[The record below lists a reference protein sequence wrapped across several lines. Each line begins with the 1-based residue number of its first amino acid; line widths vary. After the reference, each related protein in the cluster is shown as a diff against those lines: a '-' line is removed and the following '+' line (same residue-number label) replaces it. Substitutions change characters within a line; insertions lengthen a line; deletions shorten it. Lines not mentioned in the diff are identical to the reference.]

1 MELLTGSKS
10 AGQVWIENHPTEGW
24 APGRV
29 DSVEEG
35 HYVVIDEDGQKFEV
49 AHHEARPVDP
59 ACLKGADDLLSLGD
73 FSEGPL
79 LHNVRVR
86 YFQDQIYTGIGGPIL
101 ISINPFANIPGLYS
115 DAKQKYYRDRSRSQ
129 QGELPPHLFS
139 VGAASYQAM
148 LSESRDQSI
157 IISGESGAG
166 KTEATKRI
174 LTYFANLQQNELRQ
188 KNGHATMS
196 IEDQVLRSNPILE
209 AFGNAKTNRNDN
221 SSRFGKYIDIQFD
234 QTGKLTSAKISNYLL
249 EKSRIVKQQPGERG
263 YHVFYQLCAGAASL
277 GRLGPVLS
285 LSGQAEHRYV
295 CGLTTI
301 DGVDDRQE
309 FTEMVD
315 CMHSL
320 SFSAEERESTFKIA
334 AAVLH
339 LGDLD
344 FEEHP
349 NSADGS
355 RITQTQAASKLCEL
369 FDVDRPDLEKVFQYK
384 TLEDPFTK
392 KIIDMPQDPAGAS
405 NTRHSMARAVYTRL
419 FDWLV
424 WRINQSTIGSSGKQ
438 QFQKIGLLDIYG
450 FEVFEWNSF
459 EQLCINF
466 ANEKLQQH
474 FNSHMFTLEQQLY
487 SAEGITWSHIK
498 FQDNGEIIDSLEKKP
513 LGLFSIIDSECLM
526 PNATDTTALS
536 KIRNAFQKSA
546 IIFKPSKFASSNF
559 AIAHYAGEVVYDIE
573 SFLEK
578 NTDKLHADIINL
590 LKSSRMALLKTL
602 FSDPLFTGD
611 KAASGA
617 GIKASPQRPAA
628 PARGKATSDR
638 AKQNITVSMMFR
650 QQLEQLV
657 QDLNK
662 THPRYIRCIKPNAN
676 KQAHEF
682 DSLDVRRQLRC
693 AGMLEAI
700 RIRKAGYSVRLQFK
714 EFFNRFRLLCPLIT
728 AGTRSDPDFKELSRR
743 LLMQM
748 EARYVAEKQPLEEKT
763 WQIGRSKVFLK
774 DELQSRLEKSMG
786 ESVKAFVVRIQKR
799 WRGYVQRKQYIAMRK
814 AVECMNTAFRTYV
827 AKERY
832 REIQERVKAA
842 VLFQASLRT
851 TEKRIF
857 YLRCR
862 KASVLLQKR
871 VRGWM
876 CRRRIG
882 QLKGKMAAAKIEKL
896 RREEESKRALELAAK
911 QAEEKARQ
919 LAEVEAQRKLE
930 KEDMKRG
937 SAELE
942 QLRREVLDLRGEN
955 VRMQEQLKEL
965 AEVKREKSRLEE
977 ELLEAKRD
985 NAELNARIATLVDLG
1000 ANARQSIPVPLNARV
1015 GAVQREANLK
1025 PKPSKRQGDKLAQT
1039 CRGPQTAN
1047 SRSAQDRLAGTLTSA
1062 TWASGSTG
1070 SPGVIQMSSDGGS
1083 PDRLG
1088 SSLMSSTWAPGPKSH
1103 VTEGSNH
1110 ARVPEIPRL
1119 KGIL

>member
-1 MELLTGSKS
+1 MRSKS
-10 AGQVWIENHPTEGW
+10 FTET
-24 APGRV
+24 
-29 DSVEEG
+29 
-35 HYVVIDEDGQKFEV
+35 
-49 AHHEARPVDP
+49 
-59 ACLKGADDLLSLGD
+59 DL
-73 FSEGPL
+73 
-79 LHNVRVR
+79 
-86 YFQDQIYTGIGGPIL
+86 DQIKESCRLT
-101 ISINPFANIPGLYS
+101 F
-115 DAKQKYYRDRSRSQ
+115 
-129 QGELPPHLFS
+129 FS
-139 VGAASYQAM
+139 VAAASYGAM
-148 LSESRDQSI
+148 LADTRDQSI

-174 LTYFANLQQNELRQ
+174 LTYFANLQQNELP
-188 KNGHATMS
+188 KKDGNTTMS

-209 AFGNAKTNRNDN
+209 AFGNAKTARNDN

-234 QTGKLTSAKISNYLL
+234 NRGKLSSAKISSYLL

-263 YHVFYQLCAGAASL
+263 YHAFYQLCAGARSL
-277 GRLGPVLS
+277 GRLASVLS
-285 LSGQAEHRYV
+285 LSDQAQHRYV
-295 CGLTTI
+295 CGTTMI
-301 DGVDDRQE
+301 DGVDDRQD

-320 SFSAEERESTFKIA
+320 CFSAEERESTFKIA

-355 RITQTQAASKLCEL
+355 RITQPQAASKLCEL
-369 FDVDRPDLEKVFQYK
+369 FDVNGPDLAKTFQFK
-384 TLEDPFTK
+384 TLEDPVTK
-392 KIIDMPQDPAGAS
+392 KIIDMPQDPAGS
-405 NTRHSMARAVYTRL
+405 SDRRHSMARAVYTRL

-536 KIRNAFQKSA
+536 KIRTAFQKST

-559 AIAHYAGEVVYDIE
+559 AIAHYAGEVIYDIE

-590 LKSSRMALLKTL
+590 LKSSRMPLLKTL
-602 FSDPLFTGD
+602 FSDPLFAGD
-611 KAASGA
+611 KAAPGS
-617 GIKASPQRPAA
+617 GIKASPQRAA
-628 PARGKATSDR
+628 VSSRGKATSDR
-638 AKQNITVSMMFR
+638 AKQNVTVSMMFR

-662 THPRYIRCIKPNAN
+662 THPSYIRCIKPNAN
-676 KQAHEF
+676 KQAHDF

-728 AGTRSDPDFKELSRR
+728 AGTRSRSDPDFKELSRR

-774 DELQSRLEKSMG
+774 DELQKRLEKSMG

-799 WRGYVQRKQYIAMRK
+799 WRGYAQRKQYIAMRK
-814 AVECMNTAFRTYV
+814 AAEYMNTAFRTFV

-832 REIQERVKAA
+832 KEVKQRYKAA
-842 VLFQASLRT
+842 VMLQAGLRT
-851 TEKRIF
+851 AQRRIVH
-857 YLRCR
+857 LQRCQG
-862 KASVLLQKR
+862 AILLQR
-871 VRGWM
+871 RARGWL

-882 QLKGKMAAAKIEKL
+882 QLKGKMAAARIEKL

-911 QAEEKARQ
+911 HAEEKARQ
-919 LAEVEAQRKLE
+919 LAQVEAQRELE

-942 QLRREVLDLRGEN
+942 QLRREVLDVRGEN

-965 AEVKREKSRLEE
+965 AEIKREKSRLEE

-985 NAELNARIATLVDLG
+985 NAELNARIAMLVDGG
-1000 ANARQSIPVPLNARV
+1000 ANTRQSIPVPSHARV
-1015 GAVQREANLK
+1015 GAVQREAILR
-1025 PKPSKRQGDKLAQT
+1025 PQPSKRHGDKLAVT
-1039 CRGPQTAN
+1039 CDVPH
-1047 SRSAQDRLAGTLTSA
+1047 SHRSQRLAGTLTSA
-1062 TWASGSTG
+1062 TWAPRGAGSMNGLSRGLSDDGGLDRLAGTLGSAMFTQGTGAGTYHATQGSSDAG
-1070 SPGVIQMSSDGGS
+1070 SP
-1083 PDRLG
+1083 
-1088 SSLMSSTWAPGPKSH
+1088 
-1103 VTEGSNH
+1103 
-1110 ARVPEIPRL
+1110 ARVPDIARL
-1119 KGIL
+1119 KSLF